1 MSTTHERIQLGD
13 LACWRI
19 RHAGAELVVSE
30 QGAQILRYQ
39 PAGGKPLIWLS
50 DEAAYA
56 AGKSVRGGV
65 PVCWPW
71 FGDLQRNPEAIR
83 TTYAL
88 SLIHI

>member
-65 PVCWPW
+65 PVCWPCLLYTSPSPR
-71 FGDLQRNPEAIR
+71 DLSTSRMPSSA
-83 TTYAL
+83 
-88 SLIHI
+88 